1 MSKAVSD
8 YIDEACKAK
17 MLLSFNEQVQEMP
30 TYSFIIPS
38 NRFIRRICAYIR
50 KEEPDTNGCSGLETN
65 YGESEDVIFAR
76 EEIKLMFIQRVKEIV
91 EKNEELLTNFLLHYN
106 PNDLPT
112 DSQDGGDP
120 TDDLLKASQ
129 DAEEAKKQAEEQ
141 VEEAKKQAE
150 EQAEEAKKQV
160 EEQAEEAKKQ
170 VEEQAE
176 EAKKQAEEQAQALGI
191 PSGLQNKLLSS
202 SEPYKASVEPEEK
215 EYEDKLKNDEKL
227 QEPIEKM
234 KKLEKSEAEEIV
246 IFLTDY
252 MGDFIKCNKN
262 SHEEI
267 RKLLDLVFKVCM
279 EEFVKKGE
287 EKSNLLSI
295 FENQSK
301 SITAKANDEKI
312 SILETNLDDLNEIIS
327 NTEDVV
333 CKISTSQKYMYIMD
347 KLYSAYLQKSLV
359 DLTFV
364 NIDNEIEKKLNKLPT
379 FDKHKKILFNGGEF
393 KYKMYTPMDKK
404 QESEDD
410 SEISVPKLDE
420 NSDEKENLLEKTIT
434 VSKFS
439 KFKGKF
445 IIQEEYYNLLDR
457 FINPLE
463 DKDDDEE
470 EEKEEKE
477 ETPTS
482 IVDALKG
489 EDIKEGGK
497 KKTKTS
503 RKKNKFNRTK
513 KANK

>member
-17 MLLSFNEQVQEMP
+17 MLMTFNEQVQEMP
-30 TYSFIIPS
+30 AYSFIIPS
-38 NRFIRRICAYIR
+38 NKFIRRICAYIR

-76 EEIKLMFIQRVKEIV
+76 DEIKGMFIQRVREIV

-112 DSQDGGDP
+112 DSQEGGDP
-120 TDDLLKASQ
+120 ADELLKASQ
-129 DAEEAKKQAEEQ
+129 QAEEAKKQAEEQ

-150 EQAEEAKKQV
+150 EQAEEAKKQ
-160 EEQAEEAKKQ
+160 
-170 VEEQAE
+170 
-176 EAKKQAEEQAQALGI
+176 AEEQAKALGI

-202 SEPYKASVEPEEK
+202 SEPYKGSVEPDDK
-215 EYEDKLKNDEKL
+215 KYEDKFKNDETL
-227 QEPIEKM
+227 QEPIKKM

-279 EEFVKKGE
+279 EEFIKKGE

-333 CKISTSQKYMYIMD
+333 CKINTSQKYIYVMD

-364 NIDNEIEKKLNKLPT
+364 DIDNEIEKKLNMLPT

-393 KYKMYTPMDKK
+393 KYKMYTPIDKK
-404 QESEDD
+404 QEDD
-410 SEISVPKLDE
+410 TEISIPKLDE
-420 NSDEKENLLEKTIT
+420 DNDEKENLLDKTI
-434 VSKFS
+434 SLIKFS
-439 KFKGKF
+439 KLKGKF
-445 IIQEEYYNLLDR
+445 VIQEEYYNLLDR
-457 FINPLE
+457 LINPLE
-463 DKDDDEE
+463 DKDDEEE

-477 ETPTS
+477 EEPTTL
-482 IVDALKG
+482 IDALKG
-489 EDIKEGGK
+489 ENMKEGGK
-497 KKTKTS
+497 KKTKIN
-503 RKKNKFNRTK
+503 RKKNNFNRTK
-513 KANK
+513 KAKK

>member
-17 MLLSFNEQVQEMP
+17 MLMTFNEQVQQMP

-50 KEEPDTNGCSGLETN
+50 KEDADTNGCSGLETN

-76 EEIKLMFIQRVKEIV
+76 EEIKSMFIQRVKELV
-91 EKNEELLTNFLLHYN
+91 EKNEDLLTNFLLHYN

-170 VEEQAE
+170 
-176 EAKKQAEEQAQALGI
+176 AEEQAQALGI

-202 SEPYKASVEPEEK
+202 SEPYKGSVEPDDK
-215 EYEDKLKNDEKL
+215 QYEDKLKNDEKL

-393 KYKMYTPMDKK
+393 KYKMYTPIDKK

-463 DKDDDEE
+463 DKDEDEE
-470 EEKEEKE
+470 EENEEKE
-477 ETPTS
+477 ETPTT

>member
-1 MSKAVSD
+1 MKH
-8 YIDEACKAK
+8 CKAK
-17 MLLSFNEQVQEMP
+17 MLMTFNEQVQEMP

-38 NRFIRRICAYIR
+38 NKFIRRICAYIR

-76 EEIKLMFIQRVKEIV
+76 DEIKGMFIQRVREIV

-112 DSQDGGDP
+112 DSQEGGDP
-120 TDDLLKASQ
+120 ADELLKASQ
-129 DAEEAKKQAEEQ
+129 QAEEAKKQAEEQ

-150 EQAEEAKKQV
+150 EQAEEAKKQ
-160 EEQAEEAKKQ
+160 
-170 VEEQAE
+170 
-176 EAKKQAEEQAQALGI
+176 AEEQAKALGI

-202 SEPYKASVEPEEK
+202 SEPYKGSVEPDDK
-215 EYEDKLKNDEKL
+215 QYEDKFKNDETL
-227 QEPIEKM
+227 QEPIKKM

-333 CKISTSQKYMYIMD
+333 CKINTSQKYIYVMD

-364 NIDNEIEKKLNKLPT
+364 DIDNEIEKKLNKLPT
-379 FDKHKKILFNGGEF
+379 FDKHKKVLFNGGEF
-393 KYKMYTPMDKK
+393 KYKMYTPIDKK
-404 QESEDD
+404 QEDD
-410 SEISVPKLDE
+410 TEISIPKLDE
-420 NSDEKENLLEKTIT
+420 DNDEKENLLEKTI
-434 VSKFS
+434 SLIKFS
-439 KFKGKF
+439 KLKGKF
-445 IIQEEYYNLLDR
+445 VIQEEYYNLLDR
-457 FINPLE
+457 LINPLE
-463 DKDDDEE
+463 EKVDEEE

-477 ETPTS
+477 EEPTTL
-482 IVDALKG
+482 IDALKG
-489 EDIKEGGK
+489 ENMKEGGK
-497 KKTKTS
+497 KKTKIN
-503 RKKNKFNRTK
+503 RKKNNFNRTK
-513 KANK
+513 KAKK

>member
-129 DAEEAKKQAEEQ
+129 DAEEAKKQAEAQAEEAKNQ
-141 VEEAKKQAE
+141 AEAQAEEAKKQAE
-150 EQAEEAKKQV
+150 A
-160 EEQAEEAKKQ
+160 
-170 VEEQAE
+170 QAE

-191 PSGLQNKLLSS
+191 PSGLQNKLLTS
-202 SEPYKASVEPEEK
+202 SEPYKGAVEPEDEENENK
-215 EYEDKLKNDEKL
+215 IINDDKL
-227 QEPIEKM
+227 QEPISKI
-234 KKLEKSEAEEIV
+234 KRLEKSEAEEIV

-333 CKISTSQKYMYIMD
+333 CKISSSQKYLYVMD
-347 KLYSAYLQKSLV
+347 KLYTAYLQKSLV

-364 NIDNEIEKKLNKLPT
+364 NIDNEIEKKLSNLST
-379 FDKHKKILFNGGEF
+379 FDKHKKVLFNGGEF
-393 KYKMYTPMDKK
+393 KYKLYVPLDKK
-404 QESEDD
+404 EVQGEDTEISIPKVDED
-410 SEISVPKLDE
+410 SE
-420 NSDEKENLLEKTIT
+420 EKENLLEKTIT
-434 VSKFS
+434 ITKFS
-439 KFKGKF
+439 KSKGKF
-445 IIQEEYYNLLDR
+445 IIQSEFYDLLDR

>member
-50 KEEPDTNGCSGLETN
+50 KEDADTNGCSGLETN

-170 VEEQAE
+170 
-176 EAKKQAEEQAQALGI
+176 AEEQAQALGI

-215 EYEDKLKNDEKL
+215 EYEDKL
-227 QEPIEKM
+227 
-234 KKLEKSEAEEIV
+234 
-246 IFLTDY
+246 
-252 MGDFIKCNKN
+252 NK
-262 SHEEI
+262 
-267 RKLLDLVFKVCM
+267 RKF
-279 EEFVKKGE
+279 
-287 EKSNLLSI
+287 
-295 FENQSK
+295 
-301 SITAKANDEKI
+301 
-312 SILETNLDDLNEIIS
+312 
-327 NTEDVV
+327 
-333 CKISTSQKYMYIMD
+333 
-347 KLYSAYLQKSLV
+347 
-359 DLTFV
+359 
-364 NIDNEIEKKLNKLPT
+364 
-379 FDKHKKILFNGGEF
+379 
-393 KYKMYTPMDKK
+393 
-404 QESEDD
+404 
-410 SEISVPKLDE
+410 
-420 NSDEKENLLEKTIT
+420 
-434 VSKFS
+434 
-439 KFKGKF
+439 
-445 IIQEEYYNLLDR
+445 
-457 FINPLE
+457 
-463 DKDDDEE
+463 
-470 EEKEEKE
+470 
-477 ETPTS
+477 
-482 IVDALKG
+482 
-489 EDIKEGGK
+489 
-497 KKTKTS
+497 
-503 RKKNKFNRTK
+503 
-513 KANK
+513 

>member
-17 MLLSFNEQVQEMP
+17 MLMTFNEQVQEMP
-30 TYSFIIPS
+30 AYSFIIPS
-38 NRFIRRICAYIR
+38 NKFIRRICAYIR

-76 EEIKLMFIQRVKEIV
+76 DEIKGMFIQRVREIV

-112 DSQDGGDP
+112 DSQEGGDP
-120 TDDLLKASQ
+120 ADELLKASQ
-129 DAEEAKKQAEEQ
+129 QAEEAKKQAEEQ

-150 EQAEEAKKQV
+150 EQAEEAKKQ
-160 EEQAEEAKKQ
+160 
-170 VEEQAE
+170 
-176 EAKKQAEEQAQALGI
+176 AEEQAKALGI

-202 SEPYKASVEPEEK
+202 SEPYKGSVEPDDK
-215 EYEDKLKNDEKL
+215 KYEDKFKNDETL
-227 QEPIEKM
+227 QEPIKKM

-279 EEFVKKGE
+279 EEFIKKGE

-333 CKISTSQKYMYIMD
+333 CKISTSQKYMYVMD
-347 KLYSAYLQKSLV
+347 KLYSAYIQKSLV

-364 NIDNEIEKKLNKLPT
+364 NIDNEIEKKLNKLST
-379 FDKHKKILFNGGEF
+379 FDKHKKVLFNGGEF
-393 KYKMYTPMDKK
+393 KYKMYTPIDKK
-404 QESEDD
+404 EQQGEDT
-410 SEISVPKLDE
+410 EISIQKLHE
-420 NSDEKENLLEKTIT
+420 NSDEKENLLEKTLTIT
-434 VSKFS
+434 KFS

-445 IIQEEYYNLLDR
+445 IIQDEYYKLLDR
-457 FINPLE
+457 LINPLE
-463 DKDDDEE
+463 DKDEDEE
-470 EEKEEKE
+470 EENEEKE

>member
-76 EEIKLMFIQRVKEIV
+76 DEIKSMFIQRVKELV
-91 EKNEELLTNFLLHYN
+91 EKNEELLTNFMLHYN

-112 DSQDGGDP
+112 DSQDGGGDP
-120 TDDLLKASQ
+120 TDELLKASQ

-150 EQAEEAKKQV
+150 EQAEEVKK
-160 EEQAEEAKKQ
+160 
-170 VEEQAE
+170 QAE

-202 SEPYKASVEPEEK
+202 SEPYKGSVEPDDK
-215 EYEDKLKNDEKL
+215 QYEDKFKNDEKL

-393 KYKMYTPMDKK
+393 KYKMYTPIDKK

-463 DKDDDEE
+463 DKDEDEE
-470 EEKEEKE
+470 EENEEKE
-477 ETPTS
+477 ETPTT

>member
-17 MLLSFNEQVQEMP
+17 MLMTFNEQVQQMP

-50 KEEPDTNGCSGLETN
+50 KEEADTNGCSGLETN
-65 YGESEDVIFAR
+65 YGESEKVIFAR
-76 EEIKLMFIQRVKEIV
+76 EEIKGMFIQRVKELV

-129 DAEEAKKQAEEQ
+129 DAEEAKKQ
-141 VEEAKKQAE
+141 
-150 EQAEEAKKQV
+150 V

-170 VEEQAE
+170 AEEQAE

-202 SEPYKASVEPEEK
+202 SEPYKGSVEPDEK
-215 EYEDKLKNDEKL
+215 EYEDKFKNDETL

-279 EEFVKKGE
+279 EEFSKKGE

-295 FENQSK
+295 FQNQSK
-301 SITAKANDEKI
+301 STTAKANDEKI
-312 SILETNLDDLNEIIS
+312 SILESNLDDLNEIIH

-333 CKISTSQKYMYIMD
+333 CKISTSQKYIYVID

-393 KYKMYTPMDKK
+393 KYKLYVPLDKK
-404 QESEDD
+404 EDQGEDTEISIPKVDED
-410 SEISVPKLDE
+410 SE
-420 NSDEKENLLEKTIT
+420 EKENLLEKTLTI
-434 VSKFS
+434 SKFS

-457 FINPLE
+457 LINPLE
-463 DKDDDEE
+463 DKDDDEQ
-470 EEKEEKE
+470 EEKEEE
-477 ETPTS
+477 EEEEPTTL
-482 IVDALKG
+482 VDVLKG
-489 EDIKEGGK
+489 ENMKEGGK
-497 KKTKTS
+497 KKTKVN

-513 KANK
+513 KAKK

>member
-129 DAEEAKKQAEEQ
+129 EAEEAKKQAEAQ
-141 VEEAKKQAE
+141 AEEVKKQAE
-150 EQAEEAKKQV
+150 A
-160 EEQAEEAKKQ
+160 
-170 VEEQAE
+170 QAE

-215 EYEDKLKNDEKL
+215 EYEDKFKNDETL

-301 SITAKANDEKI
+301 STTAKANDEKI
-312 SILETNLDDLNEIIS
+312 SILESNLDDLNEIIS

-333 CKISTSQKYMYIMD
+333 CKISSSQKYLYVMD
-347 KLYSAYLQKSLV
+347 KLYSAYIQKSLV

-364 NIDNEIEKKLNKLPT
+364 NIDNEIEKKLSNLST
-379 FDKHKKILFNGGEF
+379 FDKHKKVLFNGGEF
-393 KYKMYTPMDKK
+393 KYKLYVPLDKK
-404 QESEDD
+404 EDQGEDTEISIPKVDED
-410 SEISVPKLDE
+410 SE
-420 NSDEKENLLEKTIT
+420 EKENLLEKTIT
-434 VSKFS
+434 ITKFS
-439 KFKGKF
+439 KSKGKF
-445 IIQEEYYNLLDR
+445 IIQSEFYDLLDR
-457 FINPLE
+457 LINPLE
-463 DKDDDEE
+463 DKNEDEE
-470 EEKEEKE
+470 EENEEKE
-477 ETPTS
+477 ETPTT

>member
-1 MSKAVSD
+1 MT
-8 YIDEACKAK
+8 
-17 MLLSFNEQVQEMP
+17 FNEQVQEMP

-38 NRFIRRICAYIR
+38 NRIIRRICAYIR
-50 KEEPDTNGCSGLETN
+50 KEEADTNGCSGLETN
-65 YGESEDVIFAR
+65 YGESEKVIFAR
-76 EEIKLMFIQRVKEIV
+76 EEIKLMFIQGVKELV

-129 DAEEAKKQAEEQ
+129 DAEEAKKQAQ
-141 VEEAKKQAE
+141 
-150 EQAEEAKKQV
+150 EQAEEAKKQA
-160 EEQAEEAKKQ
+160 Q
-170 VEEQAE
+170 EQAE

-202 SEPYKASVEPEEK
+202 SEPYKGSVEPDEK
-215 EYEDKLKNDEKL
+215 EYEDKFKNDETL

-279 EEFVKKGE
+279 EEFAKKGE

-295 FENQSK
+295 FQNQSK

-379 FDKHKKILFNGGEF
+379 FDKHKKILFN
-393 KYKMYTPMDKK
+393 
-404 QESEDD
+404 
-410 SEISVPKLDE
+410 
-420 NSDEKENLLEKTIT
+420 
-434 VSKFS
+434 
-439 KFKGKF
+439 
-445 IIQEEYYNLLDR
+445 
-457 FINPLE
+457 
-463 DKDDDEE
+463 
-470 EEKEEKE
+470 
-477 ETPTS
+477 
-482 IVDALKG
+482 
-489 EDIKEGGK
+489 
-497 KKTKTS
+497 
-503 RKKNKFNRTK
+503 
-513 KANK
+513 

>member
-17 MLLSFNEQVQEMP
+17 MLMTFNEQVQEMP
-30 TYSFIIPS
+30 TYSFIVPS

-50 KEEPDTNGCSGLETN
+50 KEEADTNGCSGLETN

-76 EEIKLMFIQRVKEIV
+76 EEIKLMFIQRIKEIV

-129 DAEEAKKQAEEQ
+129 DAEEVKKQAEEAKKQAEEQ
-141 VEEAKKQAE
+141 VEEAKKQA
-150 EQAEEAKKQV
+150 

-202 SEPYKASVEPEEK
+202 SEPYKGSVEPDDK
-215 EYEDKLKNDEKL
+215 QYEDKLKNDEKL

-295 FENQSK
+295 FQNQSK

-393 KYKMYTPMDKK
+393 KYKMYTPIDKK

-463 DKDDDEE
+463 DKDEDEE
-470 EEKEEKE
+470 EENEEKE
-477 ETPTS
+477 ETPTT

>member
-129 DAEEAKKQAEEQ
+129 DAEEAKKQAE
-141 VEEAKKQAE
+141 A
-150 EQAEEAKKQV
+150 
-160 EEQAEEAKKQ
+160 
-170 VEEQAE
+170 QAE
-176 EAKKQAEEQAQALGI
+176 EAKKQAEAQAQALGI

-202 SEPYKASVEPEEK
+202 SEPYKGSVDPDDK
-215 EYEDKLKNDEKL
+215 QYEDKFKNDETL

-333 CKISTSQKYMYIMD
+333 CKISTSQKYMYVMD
-347 KLYSAYLQKSLV
+347 KLYSAYIQKSLV

-364 NIDNEIEKKLNKLPT
+364 NIDNEIEKKLNKLST
-379 FDKHKKILFNGGEF
+379 FDKHKKVLFNGGEF
-393 KYKMYTPMDKK
+393 KYKMYTPIDKK
-404 QESEDD
+404 EQQGEDT
-410 SEISVPKLDE
+410 EISIQKLDE
-420 NSDEKENLLEKTIT
+420 NSDEKENLLEKTLTIT
-434 VSKFS
+434 KFS

-445 IIQEEYYNLLDR
+445 IIQDEYYKLLDR
-457 FINPLE
+457 LINPLE
-463 DKDDDEE
+463 DKDEDEE
-470 EEKEEKE
+470 EENEEKE

>member
-1 MSKAVSD
+1 M
-8 YIDEACKAK
+8 
-17 MLLSFNEQVQEMP
+17 
-30 TYSFIIPS
+30 
-38 NRFIRRICAYIR
+38 
-50 KEEPDTNGCSGLETN
+50 
-65 YGESEDVIFAR
+65 
-76 EEIKLMFIQRVKEIV
+76 
-91 EKNEELLTNFLLHYN
+91 
-106 PNDLPT
+106 
-112 DSQDGGDP
+112 
-120 TDDLLKASQ
+120 
-129 DAEEAKKQAEEQ
+129 
-141 VEEAKKQAE
+141 
-150 EQAEEAKKQV
+150 
-160 EEQAEEAKKQ
+160 
-170 VEEQAE
+170 
-176 EAKKQAEEQAQALGI
+176 
-191 PSGLQNKLLSS
+191 LSS
-202 SEPYKASVEPEEK
+202 SEPYKGSVDPDDK
-215 EYEDKLKNDEKL
+215 QYEDKFKNDETL

-333 CKISTSQKYMYIMD
+333 CKISTSQKYMYVMD
-347 KLYSAYLQKSLV
+347 KLYSAYIQKSLV

-364 NIDNEIEKKLNKLPT
+364 NIDNEIEKKLNKLST
-379 FDKHKKILFNGGEF
+379 FDKHKKVLFNGGEF
-393 KYKMYTPMDKK
+393 KYKMYTPIDKK
-404 QESEDD
+404 EQQGEDT
-410 SEISVPKLDE
+410 EISIQKLHE
-420 NSDEKENLLEKTIT
+420 NSDEKENLLEKTLTIT
-434 VSKFS
+434 KFS

-445 IIQEEYYNLLDR
+445 IIQDEYYKLLDR
-457 FINPLE
+457 LINPLE
-463 DKDDDEE
+463 DKDEDEE
-470 EEKEEKE
+470 EENEEKE
-477 ETPTS
+477 ETPTT

>member
-38 NRFIRRICAYIR
+38 NKFIRRICAYIR
-50 KEEPDTNGCSGLETN
+50 KEEADTNGCSGLETN

-76 EEIKLMFIQRVKEIV
+76 DEIKGMFIQRVKEIV

-129 DAEEAKKQAEEQ
+129 DAEEAKKQAE
-141 VEEAKKQAE
+141 A
-150 EQAEEAKKQV
+150 
-160 EEQAEEAKKQ
+160 
-170 VEEQAE
+170 QAE
-176 EAKKQAEEQAQALGI
+176 EAKKQAEAQAQALGI

-202 SEPYKASVEPEEK
+202 SEPYKGSVDPDDK
-215 EYEDKLKNDEKL
+215 QYEDKFKNDETL

-333 CKISTSQKYMYIMD
+333 CKISTSQKYMYVMD
-347 KLYSAYLQKSLV
+347 KLYSAYIQKSLV

-364 NIDNEIEKKLNKLPT
+364 NIDNEIEKKLNKLST
-379 FDKHKKILFNGGEF
+379 FDKHKKVLFNGGEF
-393 KYKMYTPMDKK
+393 KYKMYTPIDKK
-404 QESEDD
+404 EQQGEDT
-410 SEISVPKLDE
+410 EISIQKLHE
-420 NSDEKENLLEKTIT
+420 NSDEKENLLEKTLTIT
-434 VSKFS
+434 KFS

-445 IIQEEYYNLLDR
+445 IIQDEYYKLLDR
-457 FINPLE
+457 LINPLE
-463 DKDDDEE
+463 DKDEDEE
-470 EEKEEKE
+470 EENEEKE
-477 ETPTS
+477 ETPTT